1 MSNKHKNSN
10 NQTEA
15 KNTTMPVNTPPTP
28 SPDTNAAAEEV
39 VHTGEVVNADTTL
52 ATAAPVEKKLARVE
66 EVAPEDDGETMLHL
80 VKHLPQSW
88 KPILAAT
95 KQITDDEL
103 GDAADALP
111 EGSRQN
117 FRDMMARMNPVK
129 PGVFTARRDFK
140 VPEMKIFHGVGNDEA
155 RPKLLPRGGIYSD
168 QGDMLCVPEDHA
180 EMLKTPS
187 KIIVAVLM
195 LAETRHLWRPMDK
208 KKVHLLPPGV
218 DADGKG
224 PICRSLDRV
233 VGDKYGPTCDACPY
247 SAWAQGEDKLT
258 CGKDYS
264 VYFAVMNPDMTFRG
278 IFHMNIAK
286 SSVKPGA
293 GPIKKATDN
302 WSVPYHAFFELT
314 TKEETSK
321 NPGESFSWF
330 NLVSKPLSNTAN
342 PKGIVTT
349 GADRALFEALNRKIA
364 TTAYLPALASVY
376 ARRAHAETS
385 APALPSASA
394 NLAALTASAAA
405 PRDYS
410 KSGGSL

>member
-1 MSNKHKNSN
+1 MSNKNKNSN
-10 NQTEA
+10 NPTEA
-15 KNTTMPVNTPPTP
+15 KTNMTPTTTTTTPAPTMLP
-28 SPDTNAAAEEV
+28 TDET
-39 VHTGEVVNADTTL
+39 VHTGEIVNTNTGTAL
-52 ATAAPVEKKLARVE
+52 AAPVAAPVSTLAKVE
-66 EVAPEDDGETMLHL
+66 PAPEDDGETMLHL
-80 VKHLPQSW
+80 VKHLPPSW

-111 EGSRQN
+111 EGSRTN
-117 FRDMMARMNPVK
+117 FRDMMARMNPIK

-168 QGDMLCVPEDHA
+168 QGDMLCVPEDHS
-180 EMLKTPS
+180 EMLKTPG

-195 LAETRHLWRPMDK
+195 IAETRHLWRPMDK
-208 KKVHLLPPGV
+208 KKVHLLPPGI

-224 PICRSLDRV
+224 PICRSLDRM

-264 VYFAVMNPDMTFRG
+264 VYFAVMNPDMTFKG

-302 WSVPYHAFFELT
+302 WPVPYHAFFELS
-314 TKEETSK
+314 TKEESSK
-321 NPGESFSWF
+321 TGESFSWF
-330 NLVSKPLSNTAN
+330 NLISKPISNPAN

-349 GADRALFEALNRKIA
+349 GADRVLFESLSRKIA

-376 ARRAHAETS
+376 SRRAQAETS
-385 APALPSASA
+385 APALPSAVA
-394 NLAALTASAAA
+394 NMAALTASATT